1 MPIFFFSKE
10 DLNLILFS
18 LIPFPFFILNQ
29 LCILFKLRMK
39 SLLSQGLNLLH
50 LIKVTHFLNHK
61 HDPRKSLVS
70 TSWYATSAVISSGT
84 STPLLPPDYLCGSL
98 HCWKTRS
105 WEENQVFLVGKPE
118 IQSCWFPSSCRR
130 WKPKAGRL
138 NYFIWRSLQSRF
150 SAGVDLVFWIQG
162 V

>member
-1 MPIFFFSKE
+1 MLLINLLLKEKLEVAEKNAYFFFSKE

-105 WEENQVFLVGKPE
+105 
-118 IQSCWFPSSCRR
+118 
-130 WKPKAGRL
+130 
-138 NYFIWRSLQSRF
+138 
-150 SAGVDLVFWIQG
+150 
-162 V
+162 